1 MDKVKKAYFD
11 THDIGRLELAI
22 NNISAFKFYPIL
34 NEQGETIGTRTIF
47 VNESDFGGVVPK
59 WIVQFLIPKTLHE
72 LFDDVVTLAKS
83 NKR

>member
-1 MDKVKKAYFD
+1 VIKTYFE
-11 THDIGRLELAI
+11 THDIGRMEKAI
-22 NNISAFKFYPIL
+22 NNISAFKFYPVL

-47 VNESDFGGVVPK
+47 INESDFGGVVPK

-83 NKR
+83 QKE